1 MVNGTSTRLRRGYLA
16 WRKSPRDYA
25 SHLRS
30 RAKNR
35 VGRPSR
41 GRSGPMS
48 DAPHRGGQGPR
59 EFTAEER
66 NQAEVLS
73 GIGLPHR
80 QIAVLLACDEKTLRR
95 HLGEELTRGD
105 AKATAKVAQSLFQ
118 MATVEK
124 SVAAAIFWMKAR
136 AGWRERHDVQLTT
149 RPLREPSDA
158 ELERIIQLNGPDGT
172 EDAPTLEA
180 SPSPEPAESG

>member
-41 GRSGPMS
+41 GRSGHMS
-48 DAPHRGGQGPR
+48 DEPHRGGQRPR

-80 QIAVLLACDEKTLRR
+80 QIAVLLACDEKTLRK
-95 HLGEELTRGD
+95 HFGEELTRGD
-105 AKATAKVAQSLFQ
+105 SKAT
-118 MATVEK
+118 
-124 SVAAAIFWMKAR
+124 R
-136 AGWRERHDVQLTT
+136 R
-149 RPLREPSDA
+149 
-158 ELERIIQLNGPDGT
+158 
-172 EDAPTLEA
+172 
-180 SPSPEPAESG
+180 SPSRCSARR

>member
-1 MVNGTSTRLRRGYLA
+1 MGHRHGMR

-41 GRSGPMS
+41 GRAGPLS
-48 DAPHRGGQGPR
+48 DAPPPRGGGPR

-80 QIAVLLACDEKTLRR
+80 QIAVLLACDEKTLRK

-105 AKATAKVAQSLFQ
+105 AKATAKIAQSLFSKA
-118 MATVEK
+118 MSGDTA
-124 SVAAAIFWMKAR
+124 SMIFWMKIR
-136 AGWRERHDVQLTT
+136 AGWKERVVQEHTGAGGDGPVCVEVTAIDRPPIETREEWPT
-149 RPLREPSDA
+149 RRRRELDH
-158 ELERIIQLNGPDGT
+158 
-172 EDAPTLEA
+172 
-180 SPSPEPAESG
+180 